1 MSSINP
7 PAPLPAATPISVTT
21 TQISA
26 RVWLAVIVT
35 IVAWASAY
43 PAIRATLH
51 AYSPEHISLLRYIVA
66 SLIMFIYT
74 RAVKMP
80 MPALRDVPGIAITGL
95 LGFAIYSVA
104 VNRGEI
110 SIPAGVAS
118 MIVAASPVI
127 VALLATFFLR
137 ERLKVW
143 GWLGIL
149 ISFSGVVA
157 IALGG
162 NGDEGFSLS
171 SIDPRV
177 LYMVLAAVVQ
187 ALYFILQKPYLRKYT
202 SMQYIAFAMWG
213 GTFFLLVYLPGL
225 PEAVQAAPPS
235 ATLSILYMSVV
246 PGIIGYASWS
256 YVLKHVPASRAA
268 SFLYLVPPT
277 TIVISWLWLGEV
289 PSILALMGGA
299 LVLVGVVTVNTR
311 GKS

>member
-1 MSSINP
+1 MLTSSSKP
-7 PAPLPAATPISVTT
+7 SPLPTT
-21 TQISA
+21 VDVAPVTQISA
-26 RVWLAVIVT
+26 RVWLAIIVT

-66 SLIMFIYT
+66 SLIMLIYT
-74 RAVKMP
+74 AIVRMP
-80 MPALRDVPGIAITGL
+80 LPTLRDVPGIAITGL

-127 VALLATFFLR
+127 VALLATAFLN

-143 GWLGIL
+143 GWIGIV

-157 IALGG
+157 IALGSG
-162 NGDEGFSLS
+162 EEGFTLAN
-171 SIDPRV
+171 IDPRV

-225 PEAVQAAPPS
+225 PEAVQSAPPS

-246 PGIIGYASWS
+246 PGIIGYVSWA

-277 TIVISWLWLGEV
+277 TILLAWLWLGEV
-289 PSILALMGGA
+289 PGLLALVGGA
-299 LVLVGVVTVNTR
+299 LVLVGVIIVNTR
-311 GKS
+311 GKG